1 MKTITHID
9 NVMKINK
16 IISNSNLSDED
27 CKFIGKVI
35 LETLD
40 FEEELLEKL
49 KLVNKMNAEN
59 YNKYCQVLTKY
70 NQLKRRVEKDAR

>member
-9 NVMKINK
+9 NLVKINK
-16 IISNSNLSDED
+16 IISQSNLSDKD
-27 CKFIGKVI
+27 CEFIGKVI

-40 FEEELLEKL
+40 YEEELLEKL

-59 YNKYCQVLTKY
+59 YNKYCQVLKKY
-70 NQLKRRVEKDAR
+70 NELKRREKC